1 MQLIGEKTMNEP
13 PLKVWR
19 ISSLPLN
26 WAERGQILNRKTAL
40 LLERSV
46 KAIMEEVRKQG
57 DSALLRFTNK
67 FDKAVLETAD
77 LRVTA
82 EEIDK
87 AYEEVSE
94 EQVSALEFMRNK
106 LEIVEKRVLEQIKIE
121 VEENDIL
128 VRSLPRPIQS
138 VGCYVPGGEAAYP
151 STLVMTVV
159 PAKVAGVPRIV
170 VCSPPTAK
178 STINPMTLI
187 AADVCKVNEV
197 YKVGGAQAIAALAYG
212 TEFIKPVR
220 KIVGPGNKYV
230 TMAKILVSRDVAID
244 MPAGPTEILIL
255 ADETASPRL
264 VALDMVSQAEH
275 GAESVAGV
283 ITTSK
288 ELAEDVLIELR
299 KITASAK
306 RSDIVMKALSNYGF
320 IIICET
326 VGEMIELANTF
337 ASEHVE
343 LVTRKPTDVADKLV
357 SAGLILIGS
366 YSPVSLSDYCSGT
379 NHVLPTSGFSRT
391 CSGLSVLDFVKRIGV
406 VECSREGLLKVE
418 NTVKILAR
426 AENLPNHYAAI
437 EGRFT

>member
-1 MQLIGEKTMNEP
+1 MNDP
-13 PLKVWR
+13 LLKVWR
-19 ISSLPLN
+19 TSSLPPN

-40 LLERSV
+40 SLEKSTA
-46 KAIMEEVRKQG
+46 AIMEHVRKQG
-57 DSALLRFTNK
+57 DASLLRFTKK
-67 FDKAVLETAD
+67 FDKATLEASE
-77 LRVTA
+77 LRITVK
-82 EEIDK
+82 EIEK
-87 AYEEVSE
+87 AYEVVSE
-94 EQVSALEFMRNK
+94 EQVSAIEFMRNR
-106 LEIVEKRVLEQIKIE
+106 LEIVEKRILEQIEIE
-121 VEENDIL
+121 LKENDIL
-128 VRSLPRPIQS
+128 VCSKARPIQS

-151 STLVMTVV
+151 STLIMTAV
-159 PAKVAGVPRIV
+159 PARVAGVPRIV
-170 VCSPPTAK
+170 ACSPPTAK
-178 STINPMTLI
+178 GKINPLTLI
-187 AADVCKVNEV
+187 AADICKVNEV

-212 TEFIKPVR
+212 TESIKPVR

-230 TMAKILVSRDVAID
+230 TMAKILASRVAAID
-244 MPAGPTEILIL
+244 MPAGPTEILVL

-275 GAESVAGV
+275 GTESVTGL

-288 ELAEDVLIELR
+288 KLAENVLIELG
-299 KITASAK
+299 KIITSAK
-306 RSDIVMKALSNYGF
+306 RSDTILKALSNYGF

-326 VGEMIELANTF
+326 VDEMIELANTF

-343 LVTRKPTDVADKLV
+343 IATRKPTDVADKLV

-379 NHVLPTSGFSRT
+379 NHVLPTSGFSHT
-391 CSGLSVLDFVKRIGV
+391 YSGLSVLDFVKRIGV
-406 VECSREGLLKVE
+406 IECSREGLLKVE